1 MSGRAAV
8 MDEGMSEG
16 FSVFF
21 PPGYTHCVSP
31 QGCHVELDQAIAALA
46 TALSQACG
54 PPTGALRKVNT
65 QGNHSLTV
73 QTH

>member
-1 MSGRAAV
+1 MSGRGAV
-8 MDEGMSEG
+8 MDEGMYEG

-21 PPGYTHCVSP
+21 PPGCTPSVCP
-31 QGCHVELDQAIAALA
+31 PGCHVELDQAIAALA
-46 TALSQACG
+46 AALSQVCG

-65 QGNHSLTV
+65 RGNHSLNV